1 MTTTIEL
8 TAREFDEDAFS
19 RIKSFLTNKSDAR
32 VLISIDDSP
41 KDFPIKETKEEYFN
55 RLDKAIK
62 NAEQGKTVSFTWNE
76 FDDFTKQLL
85 NEPRVK

>member
-8 TAREFDEDAFS
+8 TAREFDEEAFS

-41 KDFPIKETKEEYFN
+41 KDFAIKETKEEYFN

-62 NAEQGKTVSFTWNE
+62 NAEQGKTVRFTWNE

-85 NEPRVK
+85 NEP